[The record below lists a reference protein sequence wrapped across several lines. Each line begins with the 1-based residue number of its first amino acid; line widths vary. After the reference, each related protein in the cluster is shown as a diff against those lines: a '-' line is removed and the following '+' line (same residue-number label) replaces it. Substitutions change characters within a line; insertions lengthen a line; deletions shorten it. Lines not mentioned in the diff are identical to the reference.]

1 MNKTK
6 TVLLAILVVL
16 VMVLKTSPV
25 MADSGGDV
33 PTVQVSTYD
42 ELVSAIN
49 SAADGDV
56 IGIKAMIYI
65 NDHVQVG
72 DVDKHITL
80 KRIDMG
86 DDYTGIEI
94 KKDTDPYT
102 VKFTNLIFDGDKIP
116 VESFVITKGN
126 VTFEN
131 ITFKNCY
138 SPYSGGAIQI
148 REGNVLIKDCIF
160 DSNQGNVG
168 GHISVSSSDS
178 VKIEG
183 CTFKNGYGTS
193 RAGAIVFHSES
204 KSCIIKDSVISN
216 NSAKDTAGAIE
227 NNGALTIENTKVF
240 NNKAINGGN
249 DISNS
254 GTLQMEKD
262 IEQLKSLYKDEN
274 IIVKGWIED
283 KPVHMGTSYWK
294 FDFELPP
301 TKVIL
306 LDSSLGV
313 AADGK
318 ITGLTENKIY
328 KVQADGKVYYSK
340 ANGTLTELESESEAL
355 SGTEIINLVNGK
367 SYFVEEYI
375 KQKPIQPREEE
386 TPSPN
391 NAYNDYTGGYTSRV
405 VNISKVEKKSKLA
418 YNRLELDTQK
428 CEYLIGY
435 TDGLL
440 DSKNTLTRSQFI
452 QILYK
457 LLTKES
463 KAAIQANKIAFKDV
477 KPSDWYYE
485 AVTNMANTELIS
497 PDKQGNFN
505 PDKNITWGEMVSI
518 MAKFAKPNNEWKIIT
533 RHWAKDALNTA
544 ISYRWFEYN
553 DQFNPDADIT
563 RLEMLNFI
571 NTLFSW
577 ANRK

>member
-49 SAADGDV
+49 AAADGDV

-102 VKFTNLIFDGDKIP
+102 VKFTNLTFDGDKIP

-148 REGNVLIKDCIF
+148 REGNVLIKNCIF
-160 DSNQGNVG
+160 DSNHGNVG
-168 GHISVSSSDS
+168 GHISISSSDS

-254 GTLQMEKD
+254 GTLQMEKN
-262 IEQLKSLYKDEN
+262 IEMLKALYKDEN

-328 KVQADGKVYYSK
+328 KVRADGKVYYSR
-340 ANGTLTELESESEAL
+340 ANGTLTEKESESEAL

-386 TPSPN
+386 TPSQN
-391 NAYNDYTGGYTSRV
+391 DAYNDYTGGYTSRV

-428 CEYLIGY
+428 SEYLIGY

-463 KAAIQANKIAFKDV
+463 KAAIQANKNAFKDV

-485 AVTNMANTELIS
+485 AVTNMANTGLIS

-563 RLEMLNFI
+563 RLEMLNLI

-577 ANRK
+577 ANKK

>member
-94 KKDTDPYT
+94 KKDTDSYT
-102 VKFTNLIFDGDKIP
+102 VKFTNLTFDGDKIP

-328 KVQADGKVYYSK
+328 KVRADGKVYYSR
-340 ANGTLTELESESEAL
+340 ANGTLTEKESESEAL

-428 CEYLIGY
+428 SEYLIGY

-485 AVTNMANTELIS
+485 AVTNMANTGLIS

-577 ANRK
+577 ANKK